1 MNLEKLWEN
10 LTPKNDNIDIIK
22 KDLSVGIAPHLPF
35 FIIGLNDVKNKLS
48 NYLSQIDTSFQYCLI
63 KGQYGNG
70 KTNLLKYL
78 EYFFEIY
85 PKYNVHCETWR
96 ADVDK
101 YDLNLFLLEAV

>member
-48 NYLSQIDTSFQYCLI
+48 N
-63 KGQYGNG
+63 N
-70 KTNLLKYL
+70 
-78 EYFFEIY
+78 
-85 PKYNVHCETWR
+85 
-96 ADVDK
+96 
-101 YDLNLFLLEAV
+101 

>member
-78 EYFFEIY
+78 EYFL
-85 PKYNVHCETWR
+85 KYIQSIMCIAKHGEQM
-96 ADVDK
+96 
-101 YDLNLFLLEAV
+101 